1 MKLLLTLISA
11 VLIVGPAYAGPP
23 EPQEA
28 PEPPES
34 EEAIEATE
42 LLLDLESLEA
52 LDESMSII
60 GLEKILLGIE
70 EGLEIVEITIGGD
83 SIIIGLSNDSIL
95 VLSEF
100 DRHPKHRIGEDIV
113 RVGNRIIIE
122 EDEVVHG
129 DVVSAFGDIIVRGT
143 VEGGVLAFSGDIYI
157 TSTGNI
163 KESAVAI
170 SGKVKQ
176 DPGARVGTGTWK
188 TPYPILAPGIADR
201 TPFRVMGFIFI
212 VVFLV
217 WMVLSATC
225 TSIFQANVAMIAN
238 HIKTNFVVSFF
249 KGYLVYLLALTA
261 FIVLLITILGIP
273 LALLGVPI
281 ALLAGMILGSTALSN
296 MLGEKMLHADRLSFK
311 TFLYGNVALG
321 AIPCLFFLMQMIT
334 GSLVLMIFSWIFIGL
349 YLFII
354 IPFGLGGILTTRFG
368 TRSGKI
374 ASTPG
379 PVGEDNS

>member
-1 MKLLLTLISA
+1 MRMLLSLISV
-11 VLIVGPAYAGPP
+11 VLIGGLAYAGPP
-23 EPQEA
+23 EP
-28 PEPPES
+28 PEPPEP
-34 EEAIEATE
+34 EEAIEV
-42 LLLDLESLEA
+42 LLDLESLGVLE
-52 LDESMSII
+52 ESITI
-60 GLEKILLGIE
+60 KGLQRILLDIE
-70 EGLEIVEITIGGD
+70 EGLEITKISIAGD
-83 SIIIGLSNDSIL
+83 SIIIGLSNDSIF
-95 VLSEF
+95 VISDF
-100 DRHPKHRIGEDIV
+100 DTDSGPRTGKDIV
-113 RVGNRIIIE
+113 QIGNRIIVE
-122 EDEVVHG
+122 EGEVVKG
-129 DVVSAFGDIIVRGT
+129 DVVSAFGDVIVRGT
-143 VEGGVLAFSGDIYI
+143 VEGGVLAFSGDIYV

-188 TPYPILAPGIADR
+188 TPYPISVSRIADR

-238 HIKTNFVVSFF
+238 HIKTNFVVSFL
-249 KGYLVYLLALTA
+249 KGYLVYLLAFTA
-261 FIVLLITILGIP
+261 FIVLLITVLGIP
-273 LALLGVPI
+273 LAILGVPI
-281 ALLAGMILGSTALSN
+281 ALIAGMILGSTALSN

-354 IPFGLGGILTTRFG
+354 IPFGLGGVLTTRFG

-379 PVGEDNS
+379 PVEETNSSVST

>member
-1 MKLLLTLISA
+1 MKLLTSLISA
-11 VLIVGPAYAGPP
+11 VLIGGLAYAGPP
-23 EPQEA
+23 EP
-28 PEPPES
+28 PEPPEP
-34 EEAIEATE
+34 EEAIEVLMDLESLVVLEESLTINVLE
-42 LLLDLESLEA
+42 GLLLDLE
-52 LDESMSII
+52 
-60 GLEKILLGIE
+60 
-70 EGLEIVEITIGGD
+70 EGLEITGISIGGD
-83 SIIIGLSNDSIL
+83 SIIISLSNDSIF
-95 VLSEF
+95 VLSDF
-100 DRHPKHRIGEDIV
+100 DADSAPGVARDIIQ
-113 RVGNRIIIE
+113 VGNRIIVE
-122 EDEVVHG
+122 EDEVVMG
-129 DVVSAFGDIIVRGT
+129 DVVSAFGDVIVRGT
-143 VEGGVLAFSGDIYI
+143 VEGGVLAFSGDIYV

-188 TPYPILAPGIADR
+188 TPYPISAPGIADR
-201 TPFRVMGFIFI
+201 TPFRVMGLIFI
-212 VVFLV
+212 VIFLV

-249 KGYLVYLLALTA
+249 KGYLVYLLAFTA
-261 FIVLLITILGIP
+261 FIVLLITVLGIP
-273 LALLGVPI
+273 LAILGVPI
-281 ALLAGMILGSTALSN
+281 ALFAGMILGSTALSN

-354 IPFGLGGILTTRFG
+354 IPFGLGGVLTTRFG

-379 PVGEDNS
+379 PVGENNSSVST